1 MKVKTKRQQKKK
13 ITKAKYIDGIGN
25 IGGNER

>member
-1 MKVKTKRQQKKK
+1 MKMKIINHQKKK